1 VSRAKRLLFAGILAG
16 LVLGTVEIASR
27 IYFAVRIREPV
38 DELLRRAI
46 YLPDEGQRAA
56 PESPLEPVHQ
66 GRARIMRREHWAA
79 EVVHPYVG
87 FAVAPP
93 DSAQGLDLETL
104 GLGVG
109 PFLRERPGDA
119 TLVAVFGGSV
129 AASFVGDGGVEQ
141 VFDRIRE
148 LPELQ
153 GRRLVRLSLAQAGYK
168 QPQSLMTL
176 AYLLS
181 LGAKL
186 DAVLLLDGFNEI
198 ALPPLE
204 NLTRGVFP
212 FFPRSWD
219 YRVADLNLA
228 SETRALLGEAAFL
241 VRRRS
246 ELARAVEAS
255 PLRHSRTLLLAWW
268 LADRWISAELAQ
280 RRLDLTGERTG
291 ERLEYAATGP
301 RWPRSDEATLYR
313 DLISVWKESALEM
326 RALCDAYGIR
336 FHHFLQPNQHV
347 PGSKPLGE
355 EERAVAAPA
364 GGPWAPHAER
374 AYPLLR
380 EAGRELRQAGV
391 RFHDLTQVFA
401 GVEEP
406 LYVDDCCH
414 VNARGNA
421 LLAEAIARAILEDA
435 AGASPSE
442 PGSRASAGEEPD
454 PRTAPGP

>member
-1 VSRAKRLLFAGILAG
+1 VSRIKQLLFAGILAG
-16 LVLGTVEIASR
+16 LVLGAVELASW
-27 IYFAVRIREPV
+27 IYFAVRIPEPV
-38 DELLRRAI
+38 DELLRRAV
-46 YLPDEGQRAA
+46 YLPDEGQRAT
-56 PESPLEPVHQ
+56 PESPLEPVHR
-66 GRARIMRREHWAA
+66 GRARVMRREHWAA

-87 FAVAPP
+87 FAVAPADP
-93 DSAQGLDLETL
+93 TRELDLEAL

-109 PFLRERPGDA
+109 PFLRERREDA
-119 TLVAVFGGSV
+119 VLLAVFGSSL
-129 AASFVGDGGVEQ
+129 AASFVDDGGVEQ
-141 VFDRIRE
+141 VFDRIRG
-148 LPELQ
+148 LPEYRD
-153 GRRLVRLSLAQAGYK
+153 RRLVRLSLAQAGYK

-186 DAVLLLDGFNEI
+186 DAVLLIDGFNEI

-228 SETRALLGEAAFL
+228 TGTRALLGEAAFL

-268 LADRWISAELAQ
+268 FADRWIATELAQ
-280 RRLDLTGERTG
+280 RRLDLAGERTG
-291 ERLEYAATGP
+291 DQLEYAATGP
-301 RWPRSDEATLYR
+301 RWPPSDEASLYR
-313 DLISVWKESALEM
+313 DLVSVWRESALEM

-347 PGSKPLGE
+347 PGSKPLTA
-355 EERAVAAPA
+355 EERAVAAPV
-364 GGPWAPHAER
+364 GTPWAPHVER

-380 EAGRELRQAGV
+380 QAGRELREAGV
-391 RFHDLTQVFA
+391 RFHDLTEIFH

-406 LYVDDCCH
+406 VYVDDCCH
-414 VNARGNA
+414 VNPRGNA
-421 LLAEAIARAILEDA
+421 LLAEGIARAILEDA
-435 AGASPSE
+435 VDASRSPGGARP
-442 PGSRASAGEEPD
+442 
-454 PRTAPGP
+454 